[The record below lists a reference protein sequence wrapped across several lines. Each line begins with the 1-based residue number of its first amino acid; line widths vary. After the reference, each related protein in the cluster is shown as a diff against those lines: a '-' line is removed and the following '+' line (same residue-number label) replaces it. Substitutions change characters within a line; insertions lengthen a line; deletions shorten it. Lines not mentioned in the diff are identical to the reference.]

1 MENAMFNFWVSF
13 WKRFCGSLASK
24 MRAHSP
30 DLFILGNLMLTSVDA
45 KIAMGYCEC
54 HPSVGAK
61 IAMGWECQGAGRQA
75 ELAIGKGF
83 SYSLSLLKGQRQGLE
98 MLER

>member
-1 MENAMFNFWVSF
+1 
-13 WKRFCGSLASK
+13 
-24 MRAHSP
+24 
-30 DLFILGNLMLTSVDA
+30 
-45 KIAMGYCEC
+45 MGYCEC
-54 HPSVGAK
+54 HTSVGAK

-83 SYSLSLLKGQRQGLE
+83 SNSLSLLKGQRQGLE